1 VPDRLIARRGV
12 VASGLDGRGT
22 RLIFTVHRQKAF
34 LGGHVREYGEH
45 PSHDI
50 TRHWQ
55 QFGLLEEALARVL
68 NLGQRA
74 ELSQVV
80 PDRYGL
86 RMSSSPLPAPDLR
99 KTSTDSVLDRV
110 ERSLGVELDRSAMV
124 RKRRTV
130 GMPTVGD
137 TWVRIEVRPL
147 DRVGG
152 QSWNGVEA
160 AAAIQGVAKPAW
172 FQGVSWY
179 ERERAL
185 MWRADET
192 ERVMAPAIKPGG
204 ILLEEPDLSEGWWAT
219 LNSSLD
225 ALAQQPTTRVAGLQP
240 ITQARIKATIDAV
253 FPGVDVTIDEWTT
266 NHADLAWANLTS
278 PDCVVLDWEDWG
290 LAPRGY
296 DSATLLGESLAVPGL
311 AERVSRERHKDLA
324 TRSGLVAQLYQCS
337 KYIGAGEYAGA
348 LLEPAR
354 VLAESVLSSLRS

>member
-1 VPDRLIARRGV
+1 MSKPTIRRWRLTTVPLFKSPDGESDIGWSSFPSAGCQRGDQQV
-12 VASGLDGRGT
+12 GILEELLAIGLSIGQCAEVPRGT
-22 RLIFTVHRQKAF
+22 
-34 LGGHVREYGEH
+34 
-45 PSHDI
+45 S
-50 TRHWQ
+50 
-55 QFGLLEEALARVL
+55 
-68 NLGQRA
+68 
-74 ELSQVV
+74 S
-80 PDRYGL
+80 RYGL
-86 RMSSSPLPAPDLR
+86 GMSTSPVPAPDLR

-130 GMPTVGD
+130 GMPTAGD

-179 ERERAL
+179 EQERAL

-225 ALAQQPTTRVAGLQP
+225 ALAQQQTTRVAGLQP
-240 ITQARIKATIDAV
+240 ITQARIKTTVDAV

-337 KYIGAGEYAGA
+337 KYVGAGERAGA
-348 LLEPAR
+348 LYEPAR